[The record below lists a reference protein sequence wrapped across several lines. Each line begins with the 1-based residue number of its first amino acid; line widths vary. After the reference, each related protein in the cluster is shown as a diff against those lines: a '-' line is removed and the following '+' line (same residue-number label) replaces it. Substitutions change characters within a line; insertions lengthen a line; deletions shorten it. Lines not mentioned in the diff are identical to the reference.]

1 MTHSGVYLRS
11 TLEWVWRD
19 GSADKSVLAVLPE
32 DLSLVPKTKSRD
44 SELPVTPALGS
55 HFRGFGN
62 GWLAPLPW
70 VCGEAEHEARDA
82 LESTARQQRDGKHLG
97 IRDTSTFLVSLPN
110 GPFSSEVIGGLI
122 H

>member
-1 MTHSGVYLRS
+1 MVETAICCCGQ
-11 TLEWVWRD
+11 TLAENNVR
-19 GSADKSVLAVLPE
+19 KLHF
-32 DLSLVPKTKSRD
+32 
-44 SELPVTPALGS
+44 GS